1 MTQRQFSSQEN
12 EICSIS
18 ITDSRLQTID
28 LLTSSPTVGETCYQF
43 LKRIKGQIPK
53 TSLSSKTV
61 SGWQVEA
68 DDHQQGTRE
77 GDTGAVLES
86 EWIMEQSVAGPW
98 WYLPCRSIRIGNYK
112 VLPKN
117 KLTVNARGVHLKVP
131 GISNTQEVVTIAIGM
146 NDIHKVLAFFGKS
159 MPLMFIEVTGEACSR
174 IRQQLKM
181 VNTQA
186 FYLDVHSLDETQK
199 RITILPEYLTDENKS
214 VMRRHFASKLQ
225 ELQFKDANK
234 ILLHTMPGVSIL
246 HLTGREKPP

>member
-53 TSLSSKTV
+53 TSLSLKTV

-68 DDHQQGTRE
+68 DDQQRSSRE
-77 GDTGAVLES
+77 GDTGAVLE
-86 EWIMEQSVAGPW
+86 EWIMEESVAGPW
-98 WYLPCRSIRIGNYK
+98 CYLPCRSIGIGNYK

-131 GISNTQEVVTIAIGM
+131 GILNTQEVVTIAIGM
-146 NDIHKVLAFFGKS
+146 NDIHKVLAFF
-159 MPLMFIEVTGEACSR
+159 
-174 IRQQLKM
+174 
-181 VNTQA
+181 
-186 FYLDVHSLDETQK
+186 SLC
-199 RITILPEYLTDENKS
+199 
-214 VMRRHFASKLQ
+214 H
-225 ELQFKDANK
+225 
-234 ILLHTMPGVSIL
+234 
-246 HLTGREKPP
+246 